1 MLWKYNFALITL
13 SLALRL
19 GLESKYVNLRRKMT
33 KTCPNLY
40 LLCENSTRSF
50 KVISQLFKMTEGSDN
65 KSSFSNYY
73 LLFSK
78 VF

>member
-40 LLCENSTRSF
+40 LFCENITRSF
-50 KVISQLFKMTEGSDN
+50 NFPALQDD
-65 KSSFSNYY
+65 
-73 LLFSK
+73 
-78 VF
+78 